1 MTTLQ
6 CQVLAVSLALVL
18 SKHCVTWLW
27 VISTHNFA
35 SNCAATSATST
46 ASSFALG
53 LTSSQPI
60 SRHILCHLTL
70 CNTFLEHPIR
80 AYQGLSGPIKAY
92 QGLSGPIRAYQGLS
106 GPIRA
111 YQCLSGPIYPSE
123 SINQA
128 HKLGA
133 MNQHLR
139 KCVSSL
145 PNVIPTYSNKSP
157 CKMCSQAS
165 QAFKNKGGTRPPNTS
180 TILDHPSTQHRPSAE
195 STSLQIPR
203 PQSSSQ
209 QHLTSSDIQ

>member
-92 QGLSGPIRAYQGLS
+92 QGLSGPIFT
-106 GPIRA
+106 
-111 YQCLSGPIYPSE
+111 PIYPSE

-128 HKLGA
+128 QTGSHEPTPAKV
-133 MNQHLR
+133 
-139 KCVSSL
+139 CFVSSKCHSNIFEQESVQ
-145 PNVIPTYSNKSP
+145 NV
-157 CKMCSQAS
+157 
-165 QAFKNKGGTRPPNTS
+165 
-180 TILDHPSTQHRPSAE
+180 
-195 STSLQIPR
+195 
-203 PQSSSQ
+203 
-209 QHLTSSDIQ
+209 

>member
-18 SKHCVTWLW
+18 SKHCATWLW

-35 SNCAATSATST
+35 SNCAATPATST

-80 AYQGLSGPIKAY
+80 AYQGLLGPIFT
-92 QGLSGPIRAYQGLS
+92 
-106 GPIRA
+106 
-111 YQCLSGPIYPSE
+111 PIYPSE

-165 QAFKNKGGTRPPNTS
+165 QASQAFKNKGGTRPPNTS
-180 TILDHPSTQHRPSAE
+180 TILDHPSTVLPPRAPASK
-195 STSLQIPR
+195 SLALR
-203 PQSSSQ
+203 SSQ

>member
-18 SKHCVTWLW
+18 SKHCATWLW

-92 QGLSGPIRAYQGLS
+92 QGLSGPIFT
-106 GPIRA
+106 
-111 YQCLSGPIYPSE
+111 PIYPSE

-128 HKLGA
+128 HKL
-133 MNQHLR
+133 NQHLR

-180 TILDHPSTQHRPSAE
+180 TVLDHPSTQHRPSAE

>member
-18 SKHCVTWLW
+18 SKHCATWLW

-60 SRHILCHLTL
+60 SSRHILCHLTL

-80 AYQGLSGPIKAY
+80 AYQGLSIHRNQLIK
-92 QGLSGPIRAYQGLS
+92 
-106 GPIRA
+106 
-111 YQCLSGPIYPSE
+111 
-123 SINQA
+123 

-145 PNVIPTYSNKSP
+145 PNVIRTYSNKSP

-203 PQSSSQ
+203 PQIKP
-209 QHLTSSDIQ
+209 TTSDIQ

>member
-106 GPIRA
+106 GPINA
-111 YQCLSGPIYPSE
+111 YQGLSIHR
-123 SINQA
+123 NQLIK
-128 HKLGA
+128 HT
-133 MNQHLR
+133 NWE
-139 KCVSSL
+139 
-145 PNVIPTYSNKSP
+145 P
-157 CKMCSQAS
+157 
-165 QAFKNKGGTRPPNTS
+165 
-180 TILDHPSTQHRPSAE
+180 
-195 STSLQIPR
+195 
-203 PQSSSQ
+203 
-209 QHLTSSDIQ
+209 

>member
-18 SKHCVTWLW
+18 SKHCATWLW
-27 VISTHNFA
+27 VISTHNLA

-92 QGLSGPIRAYQGLS
+92 QGLSSGLRAYQGPIRAYQGLS
-106 GPIRA
+106 SP
-111 YQCLSGPIYPSE
+111 LSIHR
-123 SINQA
+123 NQLIK
-128 HKLGA
+128 HT
-133 MNQHLR
+133 NWE
-139 KCVSSL
+139 
-145 PNVIPTYSNKSP
+145 P
-157 CKMCSQAS
+157 
-165 QAFKNKGGTRPPNTS
+165 
-180 TILDHPSTQHRPSAE
+180 
-195 STSLQIPR
+195 
-203 PQSSSQ
+203 
-209 QHLTSSDIQ
+209 

>member
-18 SKHCVTWLW
+18 SKHCATWLW

-80 AYQGLSGPIKAY
+80 AYQGLLGPIFT
-92 QGLSGPIRAYQGLS
+92 
-106 GPIRA
+106 
-111 YQCLSGPIYPSE
+111 PIYPSE

-165 QAFKNKGGTRPPNTS
+165 QASQAFKNKGGTRPPNTS

-203 PQSSSQ
+203 PQIKP
-209 QHLTSSDIQ
+209 TTSDIQ